1 MCCFFFNFQT
11 GTWTYSLLNNH
22 ASSQMLTVTVTTRA
36 RSPTTPPVTATA
48 HMSQHTA
55 HYPSPV
61 IVYAQ
66 VSQGFLPVLGISVI
80 AIIET
85 EDGRQVTLE
94 LWDNGAG
101 NNNLHLLPLNLKSY
115 YSHMPQKSFISYIC

>member
-1 MCCFFFNFQT
+1 
-11 GTWTYSLLNNH
+11 
-22 ASSQMLTVTVTTRA
+22 MLTVTVTTRA

-55 HYPSPV
+55 RYPSPV

-66 VSQGFLPVLGISVI
+66 VSQGFLPVLGISVT

-85 EDGRQVTLE
+85 EDGHQVTLE

-101 NNNLHLLPLNLKSY
+101 NKNMDQLPLNLKSY
-115 YSHMPQKSFISYIC
+115 YSHMS

>member
-1 MCCFFFNFQT
+1 
-11 GTWTYSLLNNH
+11 
-22 ASSQMLTVTVTTRA
+22 MLTVTVTTRA
-36 RSPTTPPVTATA
+36 RSPTTPPVIATA

-55 HYPSPV
+55 HYPSPM

-85 EDGRQVTLE
+85 EDGHQVTLE

-101 NNNLHLLPLNLKSY
+101 NNNLYLLPLNLKSY
-115 YSHMPQKSFISYIC
+115 YSHMPQKSLFPIYANETYFR